1 MSDRMMG
8 IFDSKSSYSKEEAEA
23 FVRQRSEY
31 LGERVKE
38 LIGRDVD
45 LTGIRRN
52 PHPYRKKNIYELDL
66 SNGTK
71 IILKLCRKDRVRNEV
86 QGMNY
91 ATLVGILHAE
101 LIGYEDSVNNPFENP
116 FLLMR
121 YLEDVKPITKL
132 IEEDAEVKDQH
143 IRDSLNIIE
152 ALHTPRI
159 CMDAVYHQRK
169 MTELF
174 DEHKRSI
181 QRNPKPD
188 DRDQLAQELEAV
200 FDFYE
205 NHRGVFTRAC
215 VCHLHGD
222 LAVQN
227 FIHTEDGI
235 RLIDWAFYHIGD
247 YAEDMAY
254 FIDCTFHL
262 TKLVRNPQEYID
274 MITERY
280 SRTDPE
286 FSMRLE
292 FYTSFMNYQR
302 SGHFF
307 KC

>member
-1 MSDRMMG
+1 MSDRMMD

-23 FVRQRSEY
+23 FVRQRSAY
-31 LGERVKE
+31 LNERVKAF
-38 LIGRDVD
+38 ISHDVD
-45 LTGIRRN
+45 LIGVRRN

-71 IILKLCRKDRVRNEV
+71 IILKLCRKDRIKNEV

-91 ATLVGILHAE
+91 ATLVGIPHAG

-116 FLLMR
+116 FLLMS
-121 YLEDVKPITKL
+121 YLEDTKPITEL

-159 CMDAVYHQRK
+159 CMDASYHQRK

-188 DRDQLAQELEAV
+188 DRDQIIRELEEL
-200 FDFYE
+200 FSFHE
-205 NHRGVFTRAC
+205 NHREAFTSAS

-235 RLIDWAFYHIGD
+235 RLIDWAAYRMGD
-247 YAEDMAY
+247 YVEDMAY
-254 FIDCTFHL
+254 FIGCTFYL
-262 TKLVRNPQEYID
+262 TELVLNPQEHID
-274 MITERY
+274 MITELY
-280 SRTDPE
+280 SRKDPT
-286 FSMRLE
+286 FSVRLK
-292 FYTSFMNYQR
+292 FYTSLVNYQR
-302 SGHFF
+302 FGHFF
-307 KC
+307 